1 MNIVTIIFTILVMTG
16 AGLLFF
22 SWSGD
27 YSQPQAVVGILLIA
41 IAMLLGRFYRD

>member
-1 MNIVTIIFTILVMTG
+1 MNIVTIIFAILVMTG

-22 SWSGD
+22 SLSGD
-27 YSQPQAVVGILLIA
+27 YSQPQAVVGILLMA